1 MSNVVV
7 VGAGAAGFMAAIAA
21 ARSGAKVTL
30 LEKMGMPGRK
40 LMITGKGRCNIT
52 NACDMR
58 DMIPMIPGNG
68 KFLFGA
74 FHSFTNRDI
83 MDLLEQNGLP
93 VKVERGNRVFP
104 QSDKA
109 LDVVKTF
116 EKILRDLNVRLLK
129 DKRVKRLEL
138 QGGRVTGVVD
148 EHGTRYPADAV
159 IITTGGAS
167 YPRTGST
174 GDGYDLA
181 KQAGHTI
188 VPPKPALV
196 PLETDDDRI
205 KSLQGLSLRNVRATL
220 LQGDK
225 VLGQEF
231 GEMLFTHF
239 GVSGPII
246 LTLSRAASSTWQKD
260 PKALLDLSID
270 LKPALTVEQLD
281 ARVQRDF
288 AKYSRKQL
296 KSGLHDL
303 LPQSLIPVII
313 DAACLKPE
321 QEVNQITR
329 KERQRLVETL
339 KGFTVPLTGTRPL
352 AEAIVTAGGVST
364 KEINPSTFA
373 SRKVPNLYFAG
384 EVMDVDGYTGGFNLQ
399 AAFSSGYVAG
409 THAAENHGKEESL

>member
-1 MSNVVV
+1 MKRVVI
-7 VGAGAAGFMAAIAA
+7 VGAGAAGFLAAIGAA
-21 ARSGAKVTL
+21 GNGAQVTL
-30 LEKMGMPGRK
+30 LEKMAMPGRK

-52 NACDMR
+52 NACAME
-58 DMIPMIPGNG
+58 DMIPMLPGNG

-83 MDLLEQNGLP
+83 MELLERHGLP
-93 VKVERGNRVFP
+93 VKVERGGRVFP
-104 QSDKA
+104 QSDRA
-109 LDVVKTF
+109 LDVVETL
-116 EKILRDLNVRLLK
+116 EKILRELGVRLLLE
-129 DKRVKRLEL
+129 KRVRRLEMA
-138 QGGRVTGVVD
+138 QGRITAVITGD
-148 EHGTRYPADAV
+148 GGLYPADAV
-159 IITTGGAS
+159 ILTTGGAS

-174 GDGYDLA
+174 GDGYALA
-181 KQAGHTI
+181 QEAGHTI
-188 VPPKPALV
+188 IPPKPALV
-196 PLETDDDRI
+196 PLESDDEEIR
-205 KSLQGLSLRNVRATL
+205 SLQGLSLRNVRGTL
-220 LQGDK
+220 LQGDR

-246 LTLSRAASSTWQKD
+246 LTLSRAASAAWQKD
-260 PKALLDLSID
+260 PQAVLDLSID
-270 LKPALTVEQLD
+270 LKPALTPEQLD

-329 KERQRLVETL
+329 KERQHLVRTL
-339 KGFTVPLTGTRPL
+339 KAFTVPLTGTRPL

-373 SRKVPNLYFAG
+373 SKIVPNLYFAG
-384 EVMDVDGYTGGFNLQ
+384 EIMDVDGYTGGYNLQ
-399 AAFSSGYVAG
+399 AAFSSGFVAG
-409 THAAENHGKEESL
+409 THAALDGKEESV

>member
-1 MSNVVV
+1 MSDVIV
-7 VGAGAAGFMAAIAA
+7 VGAGAAGFLAAISA
-21 ARSGAKVTL
+21 ARRGAAVTL
-30 LEKMGMPGRK
+30 LEKMNMPGRK

-58 DMIPMIPGNG
+58 DMISMIPGNG

-83 MDLLEQNGLP
+83 MDMLEQNGLP
-93 VKVERGNRVFP
+93 VKVERGGRVFP

-109 LDVVKTF
+109 PDVVKTL
-116 EKILRDLNVRLLK
+116 EKILRDLHVRLLK

-138 QGGRVTGVVD
+138 EEGRVTGVMD
-148 EHGTRYPADAV
+148 ENGIRYPADAV
-159 IITTGGAS
+159 IVTTGGAS

-174 GDGYDLA
+174 GDGYELA
-181 KQAGHTI
+181 RQAGHTI
-188 VPPKPALV
+188 VPPRPALV
-196 PLETDDDRI
+196 PLETDDDRL
-205 KSLQGLSLRNVRATL
+205 KSLQGLSLRNVRASL
-220 LQGDK
+220 LEGDK
-225 VLGQEF
+225 VLGREF

-246 LTLSRAASSTWQKD
+246 LTLSRAASTAWQEN

-270 LKPALTVEQLD
+270 LKPALSVEQLD

-329 KERQRLVETL
+329 KERLVETL

-384 EVMDVDGYTGGFNLQ
+384 EVMDVDGYTGGYNLQ
-399 AAFSSGYVAG
+399 AAFSSGYAAG
-409 THAAENHGKEESL
+409 SHAAEWGKEETK

>member
-1 MSNVVV
+1 MSRVLVI
-7 VGAGAAGFMAAIAA
+7 GAGAAGFLAAISA
-21 ARSGAKVTL
+21 ARSGARVTL
-30 LEKMGMPGRK
+30 LEKMGMAGRK

-58 DMIPMIPGNG
+58 DMISMIPGNG

-83 MDLLEQNGLP
+83 MELLEQNGLP
-93 VKVERGNRVFP
+93 VKVERGGRVFP
-104 QSDKA
+104 QSDRA
-109 LDVVKTF
+109 LDVVKTL
-116 EKILRDLNVRLLK
+116 EKILRDLHVRLLK
-129 DKRVKRLEL
+129 DKRVEHLEL
-138 QGGRVTGVVD
+138 AGDRVTGVID
-148 EHGTRYPADAV
+148 GQGNHYPADAV
-159 IITTGGAS
+159 IIATGGAS

-174 GDGYDLA
+174 GDGYRLA
-181 KQAGHTI
+181 REAGHTI

-196 PLETDDDRI
+196 PLESDDDRI
-205 KSLQGLSLRNVRATL
+205 RSLQGLSLRNVRATL
-220 LQGDK
+220 LQGDR

-246 LTLSRAASSTWQKD
+246 LTLSRAASGAWQKD

-288 AKYSRKQL
+288 AKYRRKQL

-303 LPQSLIPVII
+303 LPQSLIPAVI
-313 DAACLKPE
+313 DGACLRPE

-364 KEINPSTFA
+364 REINPSTFA

-384 EVMDVDGYTGGFNLQ
+384 EVMDVDGYTGGYNLQ

-409 THAAENHGKEESL
+409 THAAEWGKEETK

>member
-1 MSNVVV
+1 MSDVIV
-7 VGAGAAGFMAAIAA
+7 VGAGAAGFLAAISA
-21 ARSGAKVTL
+21 ARSGAAVTL
-30 LEKMGMPGRK
+30 LEKMSMPGRK

-83 MDLLEQNGLP
+83 MDMLEQNGLP
-93 VKVERGNRVFP
+93 VKVERGGRVFP

-109 LDVVKTF
+109 LDVVKTL
-116 EKILRDLNVRLLK
+116 EKILRDLHVRLLK

-138 QGGRVTGVVD
+138 EDGKVTGVID
-148 EHGTRYPADAV
+148 ENGVCYPADAV
-159 IITTGGAS
+159 IVTTGGAS

-181 KQAGHTI
+181 RQAGHTI
-188 VPPKPALV
+188 VPPRPALV
-196 PLETDDDRI
+196 PLETDDDRLR
-205 KSLQGLSLRNVRATL
+205 SLQGLSLRNVRAAL
-220 LQGDK
+220 LEGDK
-225 VLGQEF
+225 VLGREF

-246 LTLSRAASSTWQKD
+246 LTLSRAASTAWQEN

-270 LKPALTVEQLD
+270 LKPALSVEQLD

-339 KGFTVPLTGTRPL
+339 KSFTVPLTGTRPL

-364 KEINPSTFA
+364 REINPSTFA

-384 EVMDVDGYTGGFNLQ
+384 EVMDVDGYTGGYNLQ

-409 THAAENHGKEESL
+409 SHAAAWGKEETK